1 MANPISNTASL
12 LPTQVGGVSRAA
24 PSDALSSDDARQVF
38 AGGGNATPAGSSPVS
53 ARTDSVASPEELEQ
67 ATRQITSYMQNVSR
81 SLEISVDGE
90 LGTTVIQVLDAETEE
105 VVRQMPAEETLRFA
119 RFLAEQQAESA
130 DGPPVLGLLL
140 DSEG

>member
-12 LPTQVGGVSRAA
+12 LPGQVGAVSRAA
-24 PSDALSSDDARQVF
+24 PSDALGSGDTRQMF
-38 AGGGNATPAGSSPVS
+38 AASGKAGAAASSPVS
-53 ARTDSVASPEELEQ
+53 ARTDSAASAEELEQ

-90 LGTTVIQVLDAETEE
+90 LGTTVIQVLDAETDE

-130 DGPPVLGLLL
+130 DSPPVLGLLL